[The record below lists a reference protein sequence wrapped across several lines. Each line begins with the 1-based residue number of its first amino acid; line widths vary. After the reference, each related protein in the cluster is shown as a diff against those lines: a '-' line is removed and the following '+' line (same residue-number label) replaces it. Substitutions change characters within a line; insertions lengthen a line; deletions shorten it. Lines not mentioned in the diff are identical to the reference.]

1 MIHYLNVI
9 PLRDITTLITWPLC
23 LCVQHVVNPD
33 IVHLLLIHGKIRRE
47 ANGNFASFICR
58 YAIQQTEKAIASAN
72 NKHRIE
78 PQSCGGAKETEW
90 SVEIDRLYRGCYAAL
105 QSLIDTQ
112 TMQTR
117 LLLRPVHFGFI

>member
-1 MIHYLNVI
+1 MATVVVCATCGKSRYRSLVAH
-9 PLRDITTLITWPLC
+9 TWKDSKRGEWKFRFFHMQ
-23 LCVQHVVNPD
+23 V
-33 IVHLLLIHGKIRRE
+33 R
-47 ANGNFASFICR
+47 
-58 YAIQQTEKAIASAN
+58 QQTEKTTARAN

-117 LLLRPVHFGFI
+117 LLLRPVHIGFI